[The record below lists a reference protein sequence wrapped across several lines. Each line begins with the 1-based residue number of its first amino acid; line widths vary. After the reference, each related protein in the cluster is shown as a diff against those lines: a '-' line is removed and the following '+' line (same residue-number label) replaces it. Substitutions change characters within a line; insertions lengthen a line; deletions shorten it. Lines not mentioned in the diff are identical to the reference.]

1 VGLCFISEKDSPEV
15 GVIVG
20 FISVLLGWLIL
31 PVACVFEIFEILKK
45 KL

>member
-1 VGLCFISEKDSPEV
+1 VGLCFISEKDSPEI